1 MAEKQLILVSLYS
14 CPYFQNFLDNGKI
27 YYEISII
34 QVNMSYDFFRNL
46 VMRSKSLLKRLPW
59 YATKV
64 NFS

>member
-46 VMRSKSLLKRLPW
+46 VMRS
-59 YATKV
+59 
-64 NFS
+64 